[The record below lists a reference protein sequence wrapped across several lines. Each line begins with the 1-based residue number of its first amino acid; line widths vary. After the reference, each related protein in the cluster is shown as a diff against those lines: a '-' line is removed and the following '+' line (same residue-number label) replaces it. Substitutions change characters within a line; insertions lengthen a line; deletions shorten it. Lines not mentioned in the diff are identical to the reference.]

1 LGVLVGVAV
10 ASGLRASS
18 ELAEQA
24 TKTAIR
30 VIATSRITTRF
41 LIVIVT
47 PLCTF
52 AEQLAAHYTT
62 LSADHKSWAAA
73 IRHPL

>member
-1 LGVLVGVAV
+1 VGVSVGIGVAVGAEVAVKVGLGVLVGVAV

-24 TKTAIR
+24 TRTAIR
-30 VIATSRITTRF
+30 VIATNRITTRF

-47 PLCTF
+47 PL
-52 AEQLAAHYTT
+52 
-62 LSADHKSWAAA
+62 
-73 IRHPL
+73 